1 MELKTNKINSIEPKS
16 INVSNKKGK
25 KKKYKYKRKMTKPE
39 KVTLWL
45 SRIFIWASILIILF
59 PVLAIVTASLS
70 TGSSFIQ
77 KELIPSEITFD
88 NYIYVLK
95 ETDFLLWVWN
105 SFKVCFFVAAA
116 QVLMTLPAAY
126 TFSRLRF
133 TGKKYGLMSLLI
145 LQMFPASM
153 ALPAILSI
161 SYRLNGMDNH
171 FFLILVMCG
180 ASAYNIWLMKGFID
194 GLPKELDESALVDGA
209 NHNQIFRK
217 IIFPLC
223 KPMLVVIFFFS
234 FIGTFGEFVLS
245 AALLKDP
252 SLKTLVIGL
261 KSFMDSGVSTN
272 WTAYAAASV
281 MATIPLAILFV
292 SIQKFVSKGLVA
304 GAVKE

>member
-1 MELKTNKINSIEPKS
+1 MDF
-16 INVSNKKGK
+16 K
-25 KKKYKYKRKMTKPE
+25 KKKYKHKKILTKPE

-45 SRIFIWASILIILF
+45 SRVFIWISIAIILF

-77 KELIPSEITFD
+77 KELIPTEVTFD
-88 NYIYVLK
+88 NYLYVLK
-95 ETDFLLWVWN
+95 ETDFLLWVGN
-105 SFKVCFFVAAA
+105 SFKICLFVALA
-116 QVLMTLPAAY
+116 QVAMTLPSAY

-133 TGKKYGLMSLLI
+133 SGKKYGLMSLLI

-153 ALPAILSI
+153 ALPAILSVA
-161 SYRLNGMDNH
+161 YKLNGMDNH
-171 FFLILVMCG
+171 WFLILVMCG

-209 NHNQIFRK
+209 THGQIFRK

-234 FIGTFGEFVLS
+234 FIGTFGEYILS
-245 AALLKDP
+245 AALLKDAG
-252 SLKTLVIGL
+252 LKTLVIGL
-261 KSFMDSGVSTN
+261 KSFMDGGVSTN

-281 MATIPLAILFV
+281 MATVPLAILFV

>member
-1 MELKTNKINSIEPKS
+1 MMSLNKN
-16 INVSNKKGK
+16 
-25 KKKYKYKRKMTKPE
+25 KKYKHKRRLTKPE
-39 KVTLWL
+39 KVTLWI
-45 SRIFIWASILIILF
+45 SRVFIWLSIAIVLF

-70 TGSSFIQ
+70 EGTSFTQSSI
-77 KELIPSEITFD
+77 IPSKITFE
-88 NYIYVLK
+88 NYAYVLK

-105 SFKVCFFVAAA
+105 TFKVCLFVALA

-133 TGKKYGLMSLLI
+133 TGKKYSLMFLLI

-153 ALPAILSI
+153 ALPAILGVA
-161 SYRLNGMDNH
+161 YKLPWGMDNLW
-171 FFLILVMCG
+171 FLVLVMCG
-180 ASAYNIWLMKGFID
+180 ASAYNIWLMKGYIQ

-209 NHNQIFRK
+209 THGQIFRK
-217 IIFPLC
+217 IIFPLT

-234 FIGTFGEFVLS
+234 FIGTFGEFILS

-252 SLKTLVIGL
+252 SVKTLVIGL
-261 KSFMDSGVSTN
+261 KSFMDSGVSAN

-281 MATIPLAILFV
+281 MATIPLAIMFAA
-292 SIQKFVSKGLVA
+292 IQKFVSKGLVA

>member
-1 MELKTNKINSIEPKS
+1 MDF
-16 INVSNKKGK
+16 K
-25 KKKYKYKRKMTKPE
+25 KKKYKHKKILTKPE

-45 SRIFIWASILIILF
+45 SRAFIWLSIAIILF

-77 KELIPSEITFD
+77 KELILTEVTFD
-88 NYIYVLK
+88 NYLYVLK
-95 ETDFLLWVWN
+95 ETDFLLWVGN
-105 SFKVCFFVAAA
+105 SFKICLFVALA
-116 QVLMTLPAAY
+116 QVAMTLPSAY

-133 TGKKYGLMSLLI
+133 SGKKYGLMSLLI

-153 ALPAILSI
+153 ALPAILSVA
-161 SYRLNGMDNH
+161 YKLNGMDNH
-171 FFLILVMCG
+171 WFLILVMCG

-209 NHNQIFRK
+209 THGQIFRK

-234 FIGTFGEFVLS
+234 FIGTFGEYILS
-245 AALLKDP
+245 AALLKDAG
-252 SLKTLVIGL
+252 LKTLVIGL
-261 KSFMDSGVSTN
+261 KSFMDGGVSTN

>member
-1 MELKTNKINSIEPKS
+1 MD
-16 INVSNKKGK
+16 SNKNL
-25 KKKYKYKRKMTKPE
+25 KYKKRLNKSE
-39 KVTLWL
+39 RITLWL
-45 SRIFIWASILIILF
+45 GRIFIWISIVVVLF

-70 TGSSFIQ
+70 EGTSFTQSSI
-77 KELIPSEITFD
+77 LPSKITFE

-105 SFKVCFFVAAA
+105 TFKVCLLVAVA

-133 TGKKYGLMSLLI
+133 TGKKYGLMFLLI

-153 ALPAILSI
+153 ALPAILGI
-161 SYRLNGMDNH
+161 AYKLPWGMDNLY
-171 FFLILVMCG
+171 FLVIMMCG
-180 ASAYNIWLMKGFID
+180 ASAYNIWLMKGYIQ
-194 GLPKELDESALVDGA
+194 GLPKELDESAFVDGA
-209 NHNQIFRK
+209 THGQIFRK
-217 IIFPLC
+217 IIFPLT

-234 FIGTFGEFVLS
+234 FIGTFGEFILS

-252 SLKTLVIGL
+252 SVKTLVIGL
-261 KSFMDSGVSTN
+261 KSFMDGGVSAN

-281 MATIPLAILFV
+281 MATIPLAIMFA